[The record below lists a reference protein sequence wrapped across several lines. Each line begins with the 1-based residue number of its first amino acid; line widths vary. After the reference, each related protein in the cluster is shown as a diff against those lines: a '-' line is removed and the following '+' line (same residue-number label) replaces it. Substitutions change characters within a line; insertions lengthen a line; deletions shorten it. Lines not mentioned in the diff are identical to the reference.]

1 VPPDS
6 LITPN
11 PAAPPGN
18 AIAEGSIAEVASNKT
33 DSPATEE
40 VVMQAPRTQEPATR
54 EATIADIDRIDSIT
68 LEDFAADLKRV
79 KMPESPMSDADAARA
94 VANLLDALRGH

>member
-1 VPPDS
+1 MLVP
-6 LITPN
+6 T
-11 PAAPPGN
+11 
-18 AIAEGSIAEVASNKT
+18 
-33 DSPATEE
+33 
-40 VVMQAPRTQEPATR
+40 TQEPATR

-68 LEDFAADLKRV
+68 LDDFAADLKRV